1 VARICIDMFLHHV
14 EEEREDEE
22 ETDERT
28 KKQLQ
33 KVGVLTLK
41 LKFIDDMTTRKHK
54 SGGKPQ
60 YSQTP
65 RALLLDQAD
74 VLPRLGVVTEKSM
87 KGDAITHQA
96 R

>member
-1 VARICIDMFLHHV
+1 LFLHYV
-14 EEEREDEE
+14 GEEREDEE

-33 KVGVLTLK
+33 KVGILTLK

-54 SGGKPQ
+54 SGSKPQ
-60 YSQTP
+60 HSQTP

-74 VLPRLGVVTEKSM
+74 VLPMLGVVTEKSM
-87 KGDAITHQA
+87 KGDAKSHQA